1 MKDFKTQVLT
11 IDGMQ
16 GDGCV
21 RRVMQA
27 LGSVPGVRV
36 STVHVGHA
44 EVLAEPAC
52 EPGLR
57 AAVEKAGFTF
67 KGMNGEG

>member
-1 MKDFKTQVLT
+1 MKDYKTQVLT

-16 GDGCV
+16 GQDCV

-27 LGSVPGVRV
+27 LGNVPGVRV
-36 STVHVGHA
+36 SAVQVGHA
-44 EVLAEPAC
+44 QVLAEPAC

-57 AAVEKAGFTF
+57 AAVEKAGFSL
-67 KGMNGEG
+67 KGMDGEG